1 MNISIE
7 IKDISV
13 DVDDLVKDAALIVR
27 HDGKILGL
35 SYKDSSWTGSSFIK
49 EPLLSLLKLRA
60 KEAILIVESEIA
72 KTKLTM
78 V

>member
-1 MNISIE
+1 MNISIK
-7 IKDISV
+7 IKDIGV
-13 DVDDLVKDAALIVR
+13 DVSDLVKDAALIVR
-27 HDGKILGL
+27 HDGEISGL
-35 SYKDSSWTGSSFIK
+35 SYKNGSWTGSYFIE